1 MSEIEPSQIPIQP
14 AIDRAI
20 EIYITERKEKVPG
33 FVQTNFSIAGAFR
46 LNRKALGT
54 DLLKAPANLLWA
66 VPYAGLS
73 AAAALSKWARYAK
86 ISELVRKL
94 PAGFDTRVQKEVR
107 WLIYTELLEIP
118 FEQKGRKYSHDALL
132 AQIINQKEIADLF
145 TPELA
150 EIHAKSRDPK
160 FREVLEDNLLQY
172 ARTRNAAAEL
182 AGGLLNLSAG
192 AAAFGKMTP
201 GALTVASSVAGVI
214 AQQVAVSNFILG
226 PTLGSLY
233 YGAFPAS
240 ASMGL
245 LVATT
250 GSIMATLGILTSFA
264 GIISDPVQAKLGLH
278 QKRLLKLIDCLEKE
292 LKGLGDSRYKIREHY
307 ISRVFDLLDML
318 RTAARTVAI

>member
-1 MSEIEPSQIPIQP
+1 MSEIKQSQIPIQP
-14 AIDRAI
+14 AVDRAI
-20 EIYITERKEKVPG
+20 EIYIADRKEKVPG
-33 FVQTNFSIAGAFR
+33 FVQTHFSIAGAFR

-73 AAAALSKWARYAK
+73 LSSALLKRVGYAK
-86 ISELVRKL
+86 MSELVRKL
-94 PAGFDTRVQKEVR
+94 PAGFDTRVQKEVK

-118 FEQKGRKYSHDALL
+118 FEQKERKSSHDALL
-132 AQIINQKEIADLF
+132 AQIINQQEISDLF
-145 TPELA
+145 TPELE

-160 FREVLEDNLLQY
+160 FRCALEDNLLQY

-201 GALTVASSVAGVI
+201 GAMTVASSVAGII

-233 YGAFPAS
+233 YSVFPAS
-240 ASMGL
+240 ASAGL
-245 LVATT
+245 LIAITS
-250 GSIMATLGILTSFA
+250 SIMATLGILTSFA

-278 QKRLLKLIDCLEKE
+278 QKRLLKLTDCLEKE
-292 LKGLGDSRYKIREHY
+292 LKGQGDSRYKIRERY

-318 RTAARTVAI
+318 RTAARTVAM